1 MQLDPTDLKI
11 LQQLQED
18 GRISNQ
24 DLADKVFCRR
34 LRACDASGCSKKRGL
49 FIIIAR

>member
-24 DLADKVFCRR
+24 DLADKVFLSPSSCITD
-34 LRACDASGCSKKRGL
+34 CP
-49 FIIIAR
+49 